1 MTPQN
6 VVREAHALAADVHA
20 RTGDELDSVLA
31 TLLPAEGAP
40 RAMAND
46 LGVLVLLAAE
56 DHGQQDS

>member
-6 VVREAHALAADVHA
+6 VVREAHALAADVYA
-20 RTGDELDSVLA
+20 GTGDELDPVLA